1 MTVSL
6 QLIQRVGMWGQQQA
20 VASPAC
26 PNHSELCLWEPCP
39 GVCTGTV
46 LSLLQ
51 RERLEI
57 KETFYPQASCIFFS
71 TYSQEAE
78 EPKVAPEYYWKC
90 QTSSCA
96 CFSYCC
102 LKVNN
107 YHVRKPQRRLIFIP
121 LPRHAPVPPP
131 SLSSPAQ
138 PPDPLPPQSPHAV

>member
-6 QLIQRVGMWGQQQA
+6 QLIQRVGMWGQQLA

-57 KETFYPQASCIFFS
+57 KETFYPQASCIFFLH
-71 TYSQEAE
+71 TLRKQRN
-78 EPKVAPEYYWKC
+78 PKWPLNTIGSA
-90 QTSSCA
+90 
-96 CFSYCC
+96 
-102 LKVNN
+102 
-107 YHVRKPQRRLIFIP
+107 KP
-121 LPRHAPVPPP
+121 
-131 SLSSPAQ
+131 PAV
-138 PPDPLPPQSPHAV
+138 LAFHIVV